1 MCQKSNNS
9 KSIANAQFTGTRS
22 RSISPPQSR
31 LRLHYQRPA
40 QIQAVR
46 SRSPS
51 IVIDQNIPKVYAAP
65 LINWNKQANNYL
77 REYLQ
82 APQSQKVQA
91 RSILKKNL
99 EVEWGFTPW
108 GKEVTDKVI
117 SRQIKLLSNAVEIIE
132 HKQPRRAY
140 PWNRIDQKVTEFKAN
155 PRTKEEFRRF
165 HTEAE
170 RVLQMPIPP
179 RTLESHVETHGSTKK
194 ESCRWDW
201 ARVDVTRSIDH
212 YLRNEATMSQRELLD
227 NLHVLDNFKVS
238 ESTLNKRLKQNKSI
252 KERREA
258 LRLLKPDQDV
268 VNVIID
274 SPDSGESTVFS
285 LTVPNVMSATQFSDV
300 DSGNDASTES
310 RQPRTSAIF
319 TECSF
324 VDSAEATSLLEKHFG
339 SRDIVDQYMALK
351 PTALQALT
359 EDLNEHLAGSE
370 TSSWY
375 NIEDLKDSLRS
386 RKLQEQYDLIETTL
400 DTGEST
406 LAALTDLDPFMVDVH
421 NLFYKESPGL
431 DMMQIGK
438 VLVYNSEMDEYELS
452 NLEVNEELIQTIR
465 PRSQIMADVIDVSLK
480 QFLVHYHHLKT
491 LSVRT
496 ADVNLLTENMFDN
509 ELIPVALTSPE
520 EGNLEKLLIPLYI
533 HNDAQRHFVLLEV
546 DTALRKLILYDSL
559 PGILN
564 DAGQD
569 QIFESVTAALHRATD
584 DPGREIT
591 WERSVTATPKQRD
604 AENDCE
610 IAVIVNGVRRAHN
623 KALDYADNINMDNLR
638 LQIAYNFVN
647 PEQYRAP
654 AIANPELD
662 EAISKTFARLK
673 PKIQE
678 PNFEETETW
687 TEETFDTGF
696 TNGEESDS
704 NNEKDELKTT
714 AAVMVSAFEVNEPE
728 IFEPLSTYWQNQ
740 HLRYTATLK
749 KIEWKKKAVT
759 KALAI
764 VRLSLADQMN
774 LFNGPYE
781 EHESAFWNH
790 FNQASSHPLDD
801 VVINFWKNMDQ
812 NLNRKKE
819 MYEALKQH
827 HGEFATYAILYDTP
841 AQEVG
846 YIGKASTRNDMPW
859 TFKAK
864 TPYGLLHRGT
874 QGLSSHSRTTVLRM
888 KENEQSWTPG
898 KILPQAYKSKII
910 AYAWNIDEDLALDM
924 EAALQLYVLMRRR
937 ENLNDNR
944 RSNIQFHGRRMNPAE
959 LVELASY
966 KLLDALRTEFQLD
979 VYVQGTKPEHV
990 EKQGKILSKIFQH
1003 IGPKDMR
1010 KVEQNRKRSKKL
1022 EQI

>member
-1 MCQKSNNS
+1 
-9 KSIANAQFTGTRS
+9 
-22 RSISPPQSR
+22 
-31 LRLHYQRPA
+31 
-40 QIQAVR
+40 
-46 SRSPS
+46 
-51 IVIDQNIPKVYAAP
+51 
-65 LINWNKQANNYL
+65 
-77 REYLQ
+77 
-82 APQSQKVQA
+82 
-91 RSILKKNL
+91 
-99 EVEWGFTPW
+99 
-108 GKEVTDKVI
+108 
-117 SRQIKLLSNAVEIIE
+117 
-132 HKQPRRAY
+132 
-140 PWNRIDQKVTEFKAN
+140 
-155 PRTKEEFRRF
+155 
-165 HTEAE
+165 
-170 RVLQMPIPP
+170 MPIPP

-201 ARVDVTRSIDH
+201 TRVDVTRSIDH

-227 NLHVLDNFKVS
+227 NLHALDNFKVS

-310 RQPRTSAIF
+310 RQPSQ
-319 TECSF
+319 EHQPSSQNVVF
-324 VDSAEATSLLEKHFG
+324 VDSAEATNLLEKH
-339 SRDIVDQYMALK
+339 L
-351 PTALQALT
+351 ALT
-359 EDLNEHLAGSE
+359 EDLNKHLAGSE

-386 RKLQEQYDLIETTL
+386 RKLQEQYDLIESTL
-400 DTGEST
+400 DTAEST

-421 NLFYKESPGL
+421 NFFYKESPGL

-509 ELIPVALTSPE
+509 EPIPVALTSPE
-520 EGNLEKLLIPLYI
+520 EGNVEKLLIPLYI

-546 DTALRKLILYDSL
+546 DTALRK
-559 PGILN
+559 PRP
-564 DAGQD
+564 
-569 QIFESVTAALHRATD
+569 IFETVTAALHRATD

-591 WERSVTATPKQRD
+591 WERSVAATPKQRD
-604 AENDCE
+604 AENDCG

-662 EAISKTFARLK
+662 EAIRETFARLK

-704 NNEKDELKTT
+704 NNEKDELKQL
-714 AAVMVSAFEVNEPE
+714 P
-728 IFEPLSTYWQNQ
+728 
-740 HLRYTATLK
+740 
-749 KIEWKKKAVT
+749 
-759 KALAI
+759 
-764 VRLSLADQMN
+764 RLWCL
-774 LFNGPYE
+774 
-781 EHESAFWNH
+781 
-790 FNQASSHPLDD
+790 
-801 VVINFWKNMDQ
+801 
-812 NLNRKKE
+812 
-819 MYEALKQH
+819 
-827 HGEFATYAILYDTP
+827 
-841 AQEVG
+841 
-846 YIGKASTRNDMPW
+846 
-859 TFKAK
+859 
-864 TPYGLLHRGT
+864 
-874 QGLSSHSRTTVLRM
+874 
-888 KENEQSWTPG
+888 
-898 KILPQAYKSKII
+898 
-910 AYAWNIDEDLALDM
+910 
-924 EAALQLYVLMRRR
+924 
-937 ENLNDNR
+937 
-944 RSNIQFHGRRMNPAE
+944 
-959 LVELASY
+959 
-966 KLLDALRTEFQLD
+966 
-979 VYVQGTKPEHV
+979 
-990 EKQGKILSKIFQH
+990 
-1003 IGPKDMR
+1003 
-1010 KVEQNRKRSKKL
+1010 RSK
-1022 EQI
+1022 